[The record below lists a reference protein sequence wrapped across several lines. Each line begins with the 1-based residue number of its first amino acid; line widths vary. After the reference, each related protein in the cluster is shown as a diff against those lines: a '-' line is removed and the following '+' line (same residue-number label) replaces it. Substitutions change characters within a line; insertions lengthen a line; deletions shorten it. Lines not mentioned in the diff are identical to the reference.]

1 MAEAQ
6 PLLQT
11 ARLVLR
17 PFALS
22 DAAHVQRLAGVHEVA
37 RMTANIPHPYP
48 DGAAQSW
55 IRGLEH
61 SRSQGIMN
69 ASELVFAVTDAA
81 SGALL
86 GAVGL
91 VQIPAHARAELGYW
105 IAHPQ
110 WGRGYATE
118 AARAVLEFGFGT
130 LGLERIDATYMTGN
144 PASARVMQKL
154 GMVFE
159 GLHPRLYRR
168 DGVFRDSGR
177 YAVLRDAWLG
187 TPQTA
192 REAAWKR
199 AVRTQFGA
207 ALESLERAIAACPE
221 LLWNARREDAGAF
234 GDMASH
240 TLFWA
245 DYYLS
250 AQPEG
255 FAPQKPFGFEEFD
268 HDGLLPPR
276 VYAKSELGVY
286 LSHVRRKASARIGAM
301 DEALAG
307 TASGFLDSK
316 LTECELLLYNARHV
330 QHHVGQ
336 LQLLLRQSGVE
347 PPRWVRASEGLSD

>member
-1 MAEAQ
+1 MSQ
-6 PLLQT
+6 PTLHT
-11 ARLVLR
+11 DRLVLR

-22 DAAHVQRLAGVHEVA
+22 DAADIQRLAGVREVA
-37 RMTANIPHPYP
+37 MMTANIPHPYP
-48 DGAAQSW
+48 DGAAEAW

-61 SRSQGIMN
+61 SRSQGVMK
-69 ASELVFAVTDAA
+69 ASELVFAITDRDG
-81 SGALL
+81 GALL

-91 VQIPAHARAELGYW
+91 VQLPAHARAELGYW
-105 IAHPQ
+105 IARDA

-118 AARAVLEFGFGT
+118 AARAVLEFGFAT

-159 GLHPRLYRR
+159 SLHPRLYRR

-177 YAVLRDAWLG
+177 YAILRDAWLG
-187 TPQTA
+187 TPQPA
-192 REAAWKR
+192 SEPAWKR

-207 ALESLERAIAACPE
+207 ALESLERATVACPE
-221 LLWNARREDAGAF
+221 ALWSERRGGAGAF
-234 GDMASH
+234 GDMAFH

-255 FAPQKPFGFEEFD
+255 FAPPEPFGLEEFD
-268 HDGLLPPR
+268 YDGLLPPR
-276 VYAKSELGVY
+276 VYSKAELGVF
-286 LSHVRRKASARIGAM
+286 LAHVRRKAAARIGAM
-301 DEALAG
+301 DETLAA

-336 LQLLLRQSGVE
+336 LQLLLRQHGAE

>member
-1 MAEAQ
+1 MTEVQ
-6 PLLQT
+6 PTLRT

-17 PFALS
+17 PFVRS
-22 DAAHVQRLAGVHEVA
+22 DAADIQRLVGVREVA
-37 RMTANIPHPYP
+37 EMTANIPHPYP
-48 DGAAQSW
+48 DGAAESW

-69 ASELVFAVTDAA
+69 ASELVFAITDAA
-81 SGALL
+81 SGAML

-91 VQIPAHARAELGYW
+91 VQLPAHARAELGYW
-105 IAHPQ
+105 VARDS
-110 WGRGYATE
+110 WGQGYATE
-118 AARAVLEFGFGT
+118 AACAVLEFGFGT

-177 YAVLRDAWLG
+177 YAILRDAWLG
-187 TPQTA
+187 TPQVVS
-192 REAAWKR
+192 EPAWKR

-221 LLWNARREDAGAF
+221 PLWSECREGAGAF
-234 GDMASH
+234 GDMAFH

-250 AQPEG
+250 AQPDG
-255 FAPQKPFGFEEFD
+255 FAPPAPFGLEELD
-268 HDGLLPPR
+268 DDGLLPPR
-276 VYAKSELGVY
+276 VHAKGELGVY
-286 LSHVRRKASARIGAM
+286 LAHVRRKAIARIGAM
-301 DEALAG
+301 DETLAG
-307 TASGFLDSK
+307 TASGFLDAK

-336 LQLLLRQSGVE
+336 MQLLLRQHGVE
-347 PPRWVRASEGLSD
+347 PPRWVRASEGLG